1 MNMQLGN
8 QKGEVKLKIYDVEAF
23 EHMNLAGFLNIE
35 TDAIDIHVNADEV
48 EPQTISH
55 NGATVYINTGFPH
68 LKPENGL
75 IGFNNRNYDDFLI
88 DDILKSRRT
97 DYIKTKSD
105 TIIGGT
111 RINQFF
117 DWWSFD
123 VKEGLQDGVSL
134 KKWEAMSGL
143 SVLESTIPFDYTGLF
158 DIKMILEVVDYN
170 IQDLHAQYE
179 LYKYRKNYFDGKNI
193 LVDEYGWKGS
203 QRYSNTSIS
212 ARYLMGNEKLAEFRP
227 KTPVIYG
234 VPDKAFEFLNNA
246 LEASPR
252 VSAGKTPSIREKLK
266 KAEWSEQITA
276 NHGMVYTWGWGGL
289 HGAIGILGKTKTGK
303 NKITYPSV
311 DFEDVEQWDVSSM
324 FPNIIIRDNL
334 LGSQTNKYRRLVSER
349 LKNKANHN
357 PVADAQKIVINSVYG
372 ALRLQTS
379 RLYNPK
385 SAIAVNVA
393 GMVAI
398 YNLADKLSQY
408 GQLINLN
415 TDGVTFKPNP
425 GTSDKLNMIKESFE
439 NDFKLSL
446 EVTKYD
452 RFIQSNVNNYIAQS
466 GDHFKTKGGMLNQSQ
481 SYNYLSKSKPA
492 IIDKALFEYLVNG
505 TAPRQT
511 VENGSLSDFTYILTS
526 VRGKTQTGYTVDE
539 NGTQLAN
546 RVNRVVASKNGI
558 QLFKEKTNG
567 TLQKFSDAP
576 DLMTVINE
584 PLESAGDIEIDY
596 DFYTELAE
604 KKIKTWNKS

>member
-1 MNMQLGN
+1 M
-8 QKGEVKLKIYDVEAF
+8 KIYDIEVF
-23 EHMNLAGFLNIE
+23 EHMNLAGYFDIE
-35 TDAIDIHVNADEV
+35 TGNIDIYVNADEV
-48 EPQTISH
+48 ESQTFNH
-55 NGATVYINTGFPH
+55 NNAVVHINTNFSH

-75 IGFNNRNYDDFLI
+75 IGFNNKNYDDFLI

-105 TIIGGT
+105 TIINGK
-111 RINQFF
+111 RINQYF

-123 VKEGLQDGVSL
+123 VREGLQEGVSL
-134 KKWEAMSGL
+134 KKWEAMRGL
-143 SVLESTIPFDYTGLF
+143 SVLESTIPFDYTGIF

-179 LYKYRKNYFDGKNI
+179 LYKYRKTYFEGKNI
-193 LVDEYGWKGS
+193 LVNEYGWSGS

-212 ARYLMGNEKLAEFRP
+212 ARYLMGNSKLAEFRP
-227 KTPVIYG
+227 KTPSIYG
-234 VPDKAFEFLNNA
+234 VPDEACDFLNNA

-252 VSAGKTPSIREKLK
+252 VSAGKTSAIREKLK

-289 HGAIGILGKTKTGK
+289 HGAIGLLGKTKTGK
-303 NKITYPSV
+303 NKITYPAV
-311 DFEDVEQWDVSSM
+311 DFENVEQWDVSSM

-334 LGSQTNKYRRLVSER
+334 LGEQTSKYQRLVVER

-398 YNLADKLSQY
+398 YNLADKLSQC
-408 GQLINLN
+408 GQLIQVN

-425 GTSDKLNMIKESFE
+425 GTSDNLHMIKESFE
-439 NDFKLSL
+439 AEFELNL

-452 RFIQSNVNNYIAQS
+452 RFIQSNVNNYIAKS

-492 IIDKALFEYLVNG
+492 IIDKALFEYLVNNI
-505 TAPRQT
+505 TPRET

-526 VRGKTQTGYTVDE
+526 MRGKTQTGYTVDE
-539 NGTQLAN
+539 NGNGLSN
-546 RVNRVVASKNGI
+546 RVNRVIATKNGI
-558 QLFKEKTNG
+558 RLFKEKTNG

-576 DLMTVINE
+576 ELMTVLNE
-584 PLESAGDIEIDY
+584 PIDENAEFDIDY
-596 DFYTELAE
+596 DFYIELAN
-604 KKIKTWNKS
+604 KKIKTWDKS